1 MWEYLRRLIAGRRST
16 GSLGSAGED
25 HAADYLRQQGWRIL
39 VRNYRHRLGEIDL
52 IALDGDTIVFVE
64 VKTRSGASHGLP
76 LDAVHHDKQQRIT
89 RIALAYLKQC
99 GWLERRSRFD
109 VISIVWPGADQPPQL
124 SHYRH
129 AFEAHGRGQMY
140 S

>member
-1 MWEYLRRLIAGRRST
+1 MWEFLRRLIRGRRRAD
-16 GSLGSAGED
+16 SLGSAGEEQ
-25 HAADYLRQQGWRIL
+25 AAAYLRQLGWRIL
-39 VRNYRHRLGEIDL
+39 ARNYRHRLGELDL
-52 IALDGDTIVFVE
+52 IAQDGDTVVFVE

-76 LDAVHHDKQQRIT
+76 LEAVHLDKQRRIT
-89 RIALAYLKQC
+89 RIALAYLKQR

-109 VISIVWPGADQPPQL
+109 VISIVLSGGDQPPQL